1 MSQNDREKIVHELF
15 GVKGIWS
22 ESDSEIIK
30 TRMGNMI
37 NCVTE
42 NPDKFKK
49 YMGRIEKIVNSLD
62 ISEKR
67 KGPERIITVKVQTL
81 FLK

>member
-1 MSQNDREKIVHELF
+1 MKNNVKRNLSDKIGMGQNDREKIVHEFF
-15 GVKGIWS
+15 GVNGIWS

-37 NCVTE
+37 NSVTE

-49 YMGRIEKIVNSLD
+49 YMGRIEKKFIENCELPRH
-62 ISEKR
+62 I
-67 KGPERIITVKVQTL
+67 
-81 FLK
+81 

>member
-1 MSQNDREKIVHELF
+1 MSQNDRIGMSQNDREKIVHELF
-15 GVKGIWS
+15 GVNGIWS

-37 NCVTE
+37 NSVTE

-49 YMGRIEKIVNSLD
+49 YMGRIEKIFIENCELPRH
-62 ISEKR
+62 IREK
-67 KGPERIITVKVQTL
+67 ERT
-81 FLK
+81 